1 MINSVGQ
8 EVDMLERHLHV
19 LQMVVDNEP
28 IGIVKMSN
36 ESGHAHHEIR
46 YSLRILEE
54 ENLINPTQ
62 QGAVSTDQTPSFIEN
77 LDEQID
83 EMQARIAAMKPG
95 E

>member
-1 MINSVGQ
+1 MIDTVKA

-19 LQMVVDNEP
+19 LEMVRENEP

-36 ESGHAHHEIR
+36 ESDHARHEIR
-46 YSLRILEE
+46 YSLRKLEE
-54 ENLINPTQ
+54 ANLINPTK

-77 LDEQID
+77 LDEQLD
-83 EMQARIAAMKPG
+83 KMQARIAAMRPG